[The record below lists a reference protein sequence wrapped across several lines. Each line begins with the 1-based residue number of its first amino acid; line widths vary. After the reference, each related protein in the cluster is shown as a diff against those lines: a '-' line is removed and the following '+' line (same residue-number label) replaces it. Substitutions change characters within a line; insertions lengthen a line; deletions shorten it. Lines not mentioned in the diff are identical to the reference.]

1 MISLEYN
8 MLQREKIKSLTEDE
22 LAMLWG
28 IINELHPKILTCNL
42 DISIFPSIKY
52 RFLMHRLGHAAAH
65 IKPEFK
71 EIYDNL
77 LMKMK

>member
-1 MISLEYN
+1 MIPLEYN
-8 MLQREKIKSLTEDE
+8 MLQRKKIKSLTEDE

-28 IINELHPKILTCNL
+28 IINEMHPKILTCNI
-42 DISIFPSIKY
+42 DISIFPSIKH
-52 RFLMHRLGHAAAH
+52 RFLIHRLECAAAH

-77 LMKMK
+77 LRKMK